1 MEYKSEKT
9 ASDLFFDLEQDIL
22 RIWGIK
28 EDIELFL
35 QKYMDGPQ
43 PMTEDEV
50 HNYVSGLMHVT
61 ELRCSKAFE
70 TYEQYCAVRREEK
83 DDVIERAA
91 QIVETEGLEPAMS
104 VPPEPLRA
112 RLARQIRNL
121 KYKAYQFDISETDWD
136 KDNDTF

>member
-9 ASDLFFDLEQDIL
+9 ASDLFFDLEQEIL
-22 RIWGIK
+22 RIWGIRD
-28 EDIELFL
+28 DIELFL

-70 TYEQYCAVRREEK
+70 TYEQYCAVRREER
-83 DDVIERAA
+83 DNVVERAA
-91 QIVETEGLEPAMS
+91 QIVETEGLEPAIS

-121 KYKAYQFDISETDWD
+121 KSKAYQFDISETDWEER
-136 KDNDTF
+136 N

>member
-9 ASDLFFDLEQDIL
+9 AIDLFFDLEQEIL

-28 EDIELFL
+28 DDIELFL
-35 QKYMDGPQ
+35 QKYTDGPQ

-83 DDVIERAA
+83 DDVIENAA

-104 VPPEPLRA
+104 VPPEPLRT
-112 RLARQIRNL
+112 RLARKIRNL
-121 KYKAYQFDISETDWD
+121 KSKPYSFDIRDDEWD
-136 KDNDTF
+136 EHNDDF